1 MKGDFDKL
9 ERIQFTRKQ
18 RKKLSS
24 LIGLIVVCTKENG
37 IGFPHQIESTI
48 KKGKKYKVTN
58 VFESSTHFYSSS
70 SPFYYNLI
78 SDRGEECWIP
88 SDHFI
93 PLSEIREEKLKKLGI

>member
-1 MKGDFDKL
+1 MKEDFD
-9 ERIQFTRKQ
+9 ID
-18 RKKLSS
+18 S
-24 LIGLIVVCTKENG
+24 LIGLIVICIKENG

-48 KKGKKYKVTN
+48 KKGKKYKIIN

-78 SDRGEECWIP
+78 SDGGEECWIS

-93 PLSEIREEKLKKLGI
+93 PLSEIREEKLEELGI

>member
-1 MKGDFDKL
+1 MKEDFD
-9 ERIQFTRKQ
+9 ID
-18 RKKLSS
+18 S
-24 LIGLIVVCTKENG
+24 LIGLIVICIKENG

-48 KKGKKYKVTN
+48 KKGKKYKIIN
-58 VFESSTHFYSSS
+58 VFESSTHFYSNS

-93 PLSEIREEKLKKLGI
+93 PLSEIREEKLKELGI

>member
-1 MKGDFDKL
+1 MKEDFD
-9 ERIQFTRKQ
+9 ID
-18 RKKLSS
+18 S
-24 LIGLIVVCTKENG
+24 LIGLIVICIKENG

-48 KKGKKYKVTN
+48 KKGKKYKIIN

-93 PLSEIREEKLKKLGI
+93 PLSEIREEKLKELGI

>member
-1 MKGDFDKL
+1 MKEDFD
-9 ERIQFTRKQ
+9 IG
-18 RKKLSS
+18 S

-37 IGFPHQIESTI
+37 IGFPHQIESKI
-48 KKGKKYKVTN
+48 KKGKKYKVIN

-88 SDHFI
+88 SEHFI
-93 PLSEIREEKLKKLGI
+93 PLSEIREEKLKELGI

>member
-1 MKGDFDKL
+1 MKEDFD
-9 ERIQFTRKQ
+9 ID
-18 RKKLSS
+18 S
-24 LIGLIVVCTKENG
+24 LIGLIVICIKENG
-37 IGFPHQIESTI
+37 IGFPHQIESAI
-48 KKGKKYKVTN
+48 KKGKKYKIIN

-93 PLSEIREEKLKKLGI
+93 PLSEIREEKLKELGI

>member
-24 LIGLIVVCTKENG
+24 LIGLIVVCIKENG

-48 KKGKKYKVTN
+48 KKGKKYTVINAAK
-58 VFESSTHFYSSS
+58 SSTYSSQ
-70 SPFYYNLI
+70 FYYQLI
-78 SDRGEECWIP
+78 SDEGKEFGWIL
-88 SDHFI
+88 SEHFI
-93 PLSEIREEKLKKLGI
+93 PLSKIREEKLNELGI